1 MRPKLKDQVIVIT
14 GASSGIGR
22 ACARAFAAA
31 GGRVALAA
39 RTEKSLQ
46 EAAKECEA
54 AGGQAFIVPTDVTDE
69 HAVRALARRVVE
81 RFGRIDVWV
90 NDAGVI
96 LYGRFEDTPLEAYRQ
111 VIETNL
117 FGQMHGARA
126 VLPHFRK
133 QGSGVLINIASM
145 WGKVSSPYVGAYVTS
160 KFGIRGFS
168 ACLREEL
175 AGARHIHICTILP
188 ISVDTPIFHHGA
200 NYTGRKIRPV
210 PPVVE
215 PNRVVRA
222 IMHAARF
229 PRAEIMVGQYG
240 HLLTLAN
247 TLFPWVFEFMVPYV
261 FSWSTFGS
269 QSDGRSP
276 GNLFE
281 PMPEWNR
288 LSGNWRRGRKT
299 LLRRAGLAGGATVA
313 AACACW
319 LFIRR
324 RR

>member
-1 MRPKLKDQVIVIT
+1 MPPKFKDQVIVIT

-39 RTEKSLQ
+39 RTEESLQ
-46 EAAKECEA
+46 EAAEECEA
-54 AGGQAFIVPTDVTDE
+54 AGGQAFVVPTDVTDE

-81 RFGRIDVWV
+81 HFGRIDVWV

-96 LYGRFEDTPLEAYRQ
+96 LYGRFEDTPLEAYRK

-126 VLPHFRK
+126 VLPYFRR
-133 QGSGVLINIASM
+133 QGSGVLINVASM
-145 WGKVSSPYVGAYVTS
+145 WGKVTSPYVGAYVTS

-168 ACLREEL
+168 ASLREEL
-175 AGARHIHICTILP
+175 AGAKHIHVCTILP

-200 NYTGRKIRPV
+200 NYTGRKVWPV

-229 PRAEIMVGQYG
+229 PRAEIVVGQYG
-240 HLLTLAN
+240 HLLALAN
-247 TLFPWVFEFMVPYV
+247 TLFPWAFEFLVPYV

-269 QSDGRSP
+269 HSAGRSP

-281 PMPEWNR
+281 PMPQWNQ

-299 LLRRAGLAGGATVA
+299 LLRRAGLAAGGAA
-313 AACACW
+313 AAASIAYW
-319 LFIRR
+319 LIRR
-324 RR
+324 R